1 MHYLKKITPFQP
13 NQNCRIK
20 LAIKSG
26 PTIQKQTNKHTYIEI
41 Q

>member
-1 MHYLKKITPFQP
+1 MRYFKRITQFQP

-20 LAIKSG
+20 LAIKSS
-26 PTIQKQTNKHTYIEI
+26 PTIHKKQKQTYIEI